1 MKFPSPSSAEAVVD
15 IRDLSRHFGSKAAL
29 EEVSL
34 FVPRGSIFGLVGE
47 NGAGKTTLIKHIL
60 GLLRAE
66 TGTVGVFGRDPVAD
80 PVAVLGAIG
89 YLSEQPDLP
98 GWMRLEELLRYTQAF
113 YPNWDPAYA
122 ERLRE
127 QFGLD
132 PSQRLRTFSKGQ
144 RAKAGLLVARAH
156 RPDLLLLDEPS
167 SGLDPIVRRDILEA
181 VIRTV
186 AEEGRTVIFSSHL
199 LEEIE
204 RVSDHIAMLHRGKV
218 VMCGPL
224 DEIKAQHRRVT
235 LRFESEQTKPPI
247 IAGALSISGLGK
259 EWTVICNGARGQ
271 LPAVAAGL
279 GARIVEEH
287 GASLNEIFIAHAGD
301 ASPGP
306 ARWAQSIS

>member
-1 MKFPSPSSAEAVVD
+1 MKFPSPSSAEAVVA
-15 IRDLSRHFGSKAAL
+15 IKDLSRRFGSKTVL
-29 EEVSL
+29 DRVSL

-60 GLLRAE
+60 GLLQPE
-66 TGTVGVFGRDPVAD
+66 TGTVRVFGHDPVAD

-98 GWMRLEELLRYTQAF
+98 GWMRLDELLRYTRAF
-113 YPNWDPAYA
+113 YPNWDSDYA
-122 ERLRE
+122 EKLRR

-132 PSQRLRTFSKGQ
+132 LSQRLRTLSKGQ
-144 RAKAGLLVARAH
+144 RAKAGLLAAQAH

-199 LEEIE
+199 LEEID
-204 RVSDHIAMLHRGKV
+204 RVSDHIAMLHQGKI

-224 DEIKAQHRRVT
+224 DQVKGQHRRVT
-235 LRFESEQTKPPI
+235 LHFETAQTKPPV
-247 IAGALSISGLGK
+247 IAGALSVSGLGK
-259 EWTVICNGARGQ
+259 EWTVICNGARVQ
-271 LPAVAAGL
+271 LPEVAASL
-279 GARIVEEH
+279 CAHIVAEQA
-287 GASLNEIFIAHAGD
+287 ASLNEIFLAHAGGESHRSTD
-301 ASPGP
+301 PT
-306 ARWAQSIS
+306 QSIS